1 MRPFIPLSFPNHRSG
16 HKRGLRRFAY
26 IVICFF
32 GITLFPF
39 SFAYAL
45 TVGEVQVQSALD
57 EPLNIT
63 IPVTLSGL
71 ESMDEKCVRIDTAP
85 RMGEAGTSDL
95 PMPKNYR
102 MVLSESPP
110 KILINI
116 TTPGRITTPTI
127 LVRLRLTCRPN
138 VFATREFTIHLP
150 LPNSRW

>member
-16 HKRGLRRFAY
+16 HKRGLGRFAY

-32 GITLFPF
+32 GIILFPF

-45 TVGEVQVQSALD
+45 NVGEVQVQSALD

-71 ESMDEKCVRIDTAP
+71 EQMNEKCVRIDTAP
-85 RMGEAGTSDL
+85 KIGEDRTSEL

-102 MVLSESPP
+102 IVLSGSPP
-110 KILINI
+110 KVLINI
-116 TTPGRITTPTI
+116 TTPDRITTPII
-127 LVRLRLTCRPN
+127 LVRLRLTCPPTA
-138 VFATREFTIHLP
+138 FATREFTISLP
-150 LPNSRW
+150 LPNSR